1 MAANASTLQLAGLLT
16 LGALCLWPQ
25 SGHTQDQPSIASSV
39 VSFNV
44 LSDAPDLTIPWQT
57 TGIENF
63 GGSGVIIDGR
73 RILTNA
79 HVVESAV
86 SVEVKRADGSEPFP
100 AKVAFISHDADLA
113 LVEVEDPRFFDGAN
127 PLPIGEMPKLQQ
139 PVLVYGFPIG
149 GLTLSITSG
158 IVSRVEIDIYA
169 QSNRRL
175 LSVQID
181 AALNEGNSGGPV
193 VTDGAIVGIAM
204 QGFDGAENVGYMV
217 PSPVIRH
224 FLADVADGRYDGFP
238 QLGIDVQDM
247 ESQSQRRATGMTA
260 NQSGALV
267 TRVDFDGPAY
277 GTLRPRDV
285 LLSVDGHA
293 ISNDLTVSWPGI
305 GRVDYE
311 LAFQSKQIGESISVT
326 FLRHGKTLNKNIK
339 LAPHTQLVPGRRT
352 TEWPRYFQF
361 GGLVFQ
367 PLSDEMLDAPG
378 ARDEAY
384 PDSYSYSEVNNL
396 VTKERREII
405 LLGQVLPHP
414 VNRGYQDWGGET
426 IRLVNG
432 IIPRDLQHLAAI
444 VDGASGPWLRIV
456 TGDGWLLTLDL
467 EAARK
472 ANSDILM
479 DYGVVHDR
487 YLGTDLPEARKR
499 RGRR

>member
-1 MAANASTLQLAGLLT
+1 
-16 LGALCLWPQ
+16 
-25 SGHTQDQPSIASSV
+25 
-39 VSFNV
+39 
-44 LSDAPDLTIPWQT
+44 
-57 TGIENF
+57 
-63 GGSGVIIDGR
+63 
-73 RILTNA
+73 
-79 HVVESAV
+79 
-86 SVEVKRADGSEPFP
+86 
-100 AKVAFISHDADLA
+100 
-113 LVEVEDPRFFDGAN
+113 
-127 PLPIGEMPKLQQ
+127 
-139 PVLVYGFPIG
+139 
-149 GLTLSITSG
+149 
-158 IVSRVEIDIYA
+158 
-169 QSNRRL
+169 
-175 LSVQID
+175 
-181 AALNEGNSGGPV
+181 
-193 VTDGAIVGIAM
+193 
-204 QGFDGAENVGYMV
+204 
-217 PSPVIRH
+217 
-224 FLADVADGRYDGFP
+224 
-238 QLGIDVQDM
+238 
-247 ESQSQRRATGMTA
+247 
-260 NQSGALV
+260 
-267 TRVDFDGPAY
+267 
-277 GTLRPRDV
+277 
-285 LLSVDGHA
+285 
-293 ISNDLTVSWPGI
+293 
-305 GRVDYE
+305 
-311 LAFQSKQIGESISVT
+311 
-326 FLRHGKTLNKNIK
+326 
-339 LAPHTQLVPGRRT
+339 LVPGRRT